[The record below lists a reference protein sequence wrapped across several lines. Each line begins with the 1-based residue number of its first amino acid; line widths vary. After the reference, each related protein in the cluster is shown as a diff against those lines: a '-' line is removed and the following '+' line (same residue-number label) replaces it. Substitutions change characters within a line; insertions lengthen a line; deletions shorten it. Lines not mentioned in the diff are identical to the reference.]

1 MSVELQ
7 SLNNIRVLR
16 AMARDLSIDLIEE
29 ILEKIRIVIDEKRE
43 QENDRV
49 RENTEREEKL
59 KTWLELMQA
68 DGIDPNELLKA
79 LPQSMPRKRAPRAA
93 KYRYIDSDG
102 SEKTWTGQGRTPK
115 AIAEAMAEGKS
126 MESFLIG

>member
-29 ILEKIRIVIDEKRE
+29 IREKIRVVIEEKRE

-79 LPQSMPRKRAPRAA
+79 LPQSTPRKRAPRAA
-93 KYRYIDSDG
+93 KYRYVDSDG

-115 AIAEAMAEGKS
+115 AIVDAMAEGKS
-126 MESFLIG
+126 LESFLI